1 MKITSV
7 ESFRVEVPISEE
19 ERRKRYY
26 NSSAI
31 TRIHTD
37 EGITGYGFE
46 AVDVDAV
53 SRILLGTDPFQIERH
68 LEAGLNK
75 WFGAENALWDIV
87 GKAAGLPLHKLMG
100 AYRDEIPLYLTCVW
114 PGAADQTDVT
124 PRQQAEDV
132 LRYSEQGWQ
141 AVKIRIFRPDLMDDV
156 EAIRLIREW
165 VGGPDKI
172 EVMVDRTG
180 EYSGSTWDYDTAL
193 RAARA
198 LEEVDA
204 TWLEE
209 PFTRGD
215 IHLHA
220 RLRAETDIAIT
231 GGEHQ
236 PEEVYRGY
244 VQGEAFDIVQPHC
257 ANLITTLKK
266 VASMSELFGTE
277 CIFHGSHGMDLIYS
291 LQVAATIR
299 TCRMQELVY
308 TTPPIRPEDA
318 WSPLN
323 ELVKS
328 DTLYTV
334 KDGCVQIPQGPG
346 MGIELDEEAIERYR
360 VDT

>member
-1 MKITSV
+1 MKVTSV

-19 ERRKRYY
+19 ERQRRYY

-31 TRIHTD
+31 TRVHTD

-46 AVDVDAV
+46 PVDVGVV
-53 SRILLGTDPFQIERH
+53 SQILVGADPFQIERH
-68 LEAGLNK
+68 LEAGLDK

-124 PRQQAEDV
+124 PQQQAEDV
-132 LRYSEQGWQ
+132 LRYSEQGWK
-141 AVKIRIFRPDLMDDV
+141 AFKIRIFRPDLMEDV
-156 EAIRLIREW
+156 EAIRLMRER
-165 VGGPDKI
+165 VGGRDKI

-198 LEEVDA
+198 LEKVDA

-236 PEEVYRGY
+236 PDEVYRGY
-244 VQGEAFDIVQPHC
+244 AQGEAFDIVQPHC

-266 VASMSELFGTE
+266 VGSMAEMFGTE

-323 ELVKS
+323 KLVKA

-346 MGIELDEEAIERYR
+346 MGIEIDEEAIERYR
-360 VDT
+360 VAG